1 MGAAPCT
8 EHRVHDISPV
18 DAVPCTDCF
27 FYFSCLCLS
36 LRLFQFYG
44 YVTFYFDI
52 VWWTKL
58 AIHQLMNARETPAY
72 CIIILYAVL
81 CVVCWQVCCVKRYC
95 GSRVSLT
102 AASRLVLGI
111 ADVDNYQLLLD
122 GLQLRCDFRHSCERL
137 QAELDA
143 KLDCCNAILKSV
155 SLRRFAHLMLQ
166 VGNILN
172 EVACSVIL
180 ICCTVTSELYCI
192 SADVESTVE

>member
-1 MGAAPCT
+1 M
-8 EHRVHDISPV
+8 ISV
-18 DAVPCTDCF
+18 QWEQHHVLTV
-27 FYFSCLCLS
+27 FYFFCLCLS
-36 LRLFQFYG
+36 LRLFQFHG
-44 YVTFYFDI
+44 FVTFYFDI

-58 AIHQLMNARETPAY
+58 AIYQLMNARETPAY
-72 CIIILYAVL
+72 RMILYVVL
-81 CVVCWQVCCVKRYC
+81 CVVCWQVRCVKQYC

-180 ICCTVTSELYCI
+180 IRCTVTSELYCI
-192 SADVESTVE
+192 SADAESTVE